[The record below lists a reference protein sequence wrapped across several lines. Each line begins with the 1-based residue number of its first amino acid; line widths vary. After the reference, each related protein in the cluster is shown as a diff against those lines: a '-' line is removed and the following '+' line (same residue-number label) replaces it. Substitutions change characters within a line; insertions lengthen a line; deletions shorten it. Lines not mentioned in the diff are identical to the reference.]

1 MEKKPFV
8 SPFSLG
14 RHEWSVKWNVMSD
27 RIINRDMQRRLE
39 KEEQIMRHLKIFQM
53 ITHKQLRNRFKVSEK
68 QIENMVSK
76 KQLVKHSLMK
86 NEQEW
91 LIYTLADTSN
101 FWLGYETEDV
111 LKRLVGVDFYFEL
124 NQKLPFE
131 LKLLA
136 SIQPFVYQ
144 IEMNGHLYE
153 VYLDRGDVSELLYF
167 IERYQDIC
175 RERRLFIVGEKINH
189 LNGLV
194 VALQTNEMKVRA
206 VTDSQLYEQECA
218 FSLYGLSEVGW
229 VLSK

>member
-27 RIINRDMQRRLE
+27 RIINRDMQRRSE
-39 KEEQIMRHLKIFQM
+39 KEEHIIQHLKIFQV
-53 ITHKQLRNRFKVSEK
+53 ITQKQLRNRFRVSEK
-68 QIENMVSK
+68 QIENMVRK
-76 KQLVKHSLMK
+76 KLVIQHSLQK

-101 FWLGYETEDV
+101 YWLGYETEDI

-124 NQKLPFE
+124 DHKLPFE

-144 IEMNGHLYE
+144 IEMNEHVYE
-153 VYLDRGDVSELLYF
+153 VYIDRGDTSELLYF
-167 IERYQDIC
+167 MDRYQNVCKD
-175 RERRLFIVGEKINH
+175 RRLFIAAEKVNH
-189 LNGLV
+189 LNSLV
-194 VALQTNEMKVRA
+194 VALQINSMKVRA
-206 VTDSQLYEQECA
+206 VTDHQLYEQACG
-218 FSLYGLSEVGW
+218 FGFYGVNENRW
-229 VLSK
+229 FLSK

>member
-27 RIINRDMQRRLE
+27 RTINRDMQRRTE
-39 KEEQIMRHLKIFQM
+39 KEEQIMRHLKVFQM
-53 ITHKQLRNRFKVSEK
+53 ITHKQLRKRFKASDK
-68 QIENMVSK
+68 QIENMLRK
-76 KQLVKHSLMK
+76 KLLVKHCLLK

-91 LIYTLADTSN
+91 FIYTLADTSN
-101 FWLGYETEDV
+101 FWLGYEMEDV

-124 NQKLPFE
+124 DHKLPFG

-153 VYLDRGDVSELLYF
+153 VYVDRGDTSELLHF
-167 IERYQDIC
+167 IERYQSVC
-175 RERRLFIVGEKINH
+175 KELRLFLVGEKINH
-189 LNGLV
+189 LNSLSVG
-194 VALQTNEMKVRA
+194 LQTKGIKVRT
-206 VTDSQLYEQECA
+206 VTDSQLYEQTCP
-218 FSLYGLSEVGW
+218 FGLYALNEDGW
-229 VLSK
+229 ILSK

>member
-27 RIINRDMQRRLE
+27 RIINRDMQRRME
-39 KEEQIMRHLKIFQM
+39 KEEQILRHLKTFQV
-53 ITHKQLRNRFKVSEK
+53 ITKKQLRNRFKVSEK
-68 QIENMVSK
+68 QIENMVRK
-76 KQLVKHSLMK
+76 RLVVQHSLLK

-91 LIYTLADTSN
+91 SIYTLADTSN
-101 FWLGYETEDV
+101 YWLGYETEDV

-124 NQKLPFE
+124 DQKLPFE

-144 IEMNGHLYE
+144 IEMNEHVYE
-153 VYLDRGDVSELLYF
+153 VYIDRGDMSELLHF
-167 IERYQDIC
+167 IERYQSVC
-175 RERRLFIVGEKINH
+175 KERRLFIVAEKINH

-194 VALQTNEMKVRA
+194 VALQKNGIKVRA
-206 VTDSQLYEQECA
+206 VTDSQLYDK
-218 FSLYGLSEVGW
+218 FHLFDLY
-229 VLSK
+229 VLSDRGWILSK